1 MNKFLLKEKHLKMLK
16 QIFDKYCPQATVLA
30 YGSRIKGQAHS
41 GSDLDLAIMNFDE
54 IEYSIFDIKQ
64 AIQESNIPFLVDI
77 FNIKHLPESFQKEI
91 LKENIV
97 IYGKNK

>member
-1 MNKFLLKEKHLKMLK
+1 MTELFLKEKHLKILK
-16 QIFDKYCPQATVLA
+16 QIFDKHCPHAIVLA
-30 YGSRIKGQAHS
+30 YGSRIKRQAHS
-41 GSDLDLAIMNFDE
+41 GSDLDLAITNFNE

-77 FNIKHLPESFQKEI
+77 FNLKHLPESFQKEI

-97 IYGKNK
+97 IYGKK